1 MRAVHVVK
9 LHESEGNL
17 SLLKHQKSVFWQLA
31 KSTKKCLKIAL
42 TNQYS
47 AMGIWAQNLKK
58 TKKFTDMVKKQSTPV
73 QNKDCSKGF

>member
-17 SLLKHQKSVFWQLA
+17 SLLKHQKSVFLA

-47 AMGIWAQNLKK
+47 AMGSWA
-58 TKKFTDMVKKQSTPV
+58 
-73 QNKDCSKGF
+73 

>member
-1 MRAVHVVK
+1 MRAVRIVK

-47 AMGIWAQNLKK
+47 AMG
-58 TKKFTDMVKKQSTPV
+58 S
-73 QNKDCSKGF
+73 